1 VNSFGCGV
9 AALSSSVSHNMVIHV
24 KTVGTLKTLE
34 EGARVISLEVPEE
47 ASVSEAMERM
57 GLRDWEV
64 GLVLINGTRGTK
76 ESNLKDQ
83 DHLTLIAPLAGG

>member
-1 VNSFGCGV
+1 VFIWPN
-9 AALSSSVSHNMVIHV
+9 NMVIHV

-34 EGARVISLEVPEE
+34 EGAKVISLEIPEE
-47 ASVSEAMERM
+47 ASVSRAMERM
-57 GLRDWEV
+57 GLRDWEI